1 MSRKPHP
8 KTAEIE
14 ALAREGK
21 TLSEI
26 SKELDVAYLT
36 VYRILDKMNW
46 EPAKTWK
53 KREEP

>member
-1 MSRKPHP
+1 MPRKPHP

-14 ALAREGK
+14 KLAREGK

-36 VYRILDKMNW
+36 VYRILDKSGF
-46 EPAKTWK
+46 EPAKTWR